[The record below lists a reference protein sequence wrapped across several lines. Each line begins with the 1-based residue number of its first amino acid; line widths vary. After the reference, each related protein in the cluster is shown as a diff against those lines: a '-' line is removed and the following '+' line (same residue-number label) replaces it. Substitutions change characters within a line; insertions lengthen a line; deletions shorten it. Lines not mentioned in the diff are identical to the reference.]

1 MARLYNEPF
10 DQPQRRNALR
20 LYIVPSALGTGNL
33 LLGRV
38 IFFTLTIY
46 FMPYRFAAAHSLLRR
61 KPNPRREHTPTAI
74 ISPGRCPGLPS
85 HTDLRPAHDSN
96 V

>member
-1 MARLYNEPF
+1 M
-10 DQPQRRNALR
+10 
-20 LYIVPSALGTGNL
+20 

-61 KPNPRREHTPTAI
+61 KPNPRREHDA
-74 ISPGRCPGLPS
+74 
-85 HTDLRPAHDSN
+85 
-96 V
+96 